1 MVDVAIDLHKRHSQ
15 VGTLDEWGEVKQQR
29 IEHDGDAGGMQ
40 AFFQGLEPGSR
51 IAIEATGNWW
61 WVVDLAEECGHEVVL
76 SNPKKTRAIA
86 DACLKN
92 DQVDTEQLLH
102 LLRLGYLPRVWIPP
116 APLRYGKE
124 VLRYR
129 ALLVGLRTGLKN
141 HLGAML
147 TKRNLKGPGQSL
159 WSKPGQAYLEKLELN
174 AEAAEIRDQT
184 LALRKTL
191 DACIGHWDQAL
202 NRRVKDD
209 ARVRQLKTAPG
220 VGAQTA
226 FAYRVFVGDVHRFR
240 NGKQVAKYFGLVP
253 RERSSGEHR
262 HLGHITKEGDGL
274 MRALLI
280 EAALRASRKPG
291 PLREFYRRMVR
302 PKGKAKARV
311 AVARKLAVILYQM
324 WKKNLTYWEFLQRE
338 AQFAGGPV
346 GSAGH

>member
-15 VGTLDEWGEVKQQR
+15 VGTLDEWGEVRQFR
-29 IEHDGDAGGMQ
+29 IEHDGESGEMWK
-40 AFFQGLEPGSR
+40 FFKGLEAGSR
-51 IAIEATGNWW
+51 IAVEATGNWW
-61 WVVDLAEECGHEVVL
+61 WVADLAEEHGHEVVL

-92 DQVDTEQLLH
+92 DQVDIEQLLH

-147 TKRNLKGPGQSL
+147 TKRKFKGPGKSL
-159 WSKPGQAYLEKLELN
+159 WSKPGQAYLEKLALN
-174 AEAAEIRDQT
+174 AEAGEIRDQT

-191 DACIGHWDQAL
+191 DAFIGHWDQAL
-202 NRRVKDD
+202 SRRVKDD
-209 ARVRQLKTAPG
+209 ERVRQLKTAPG

-240 NGKQVAKYFGLVP
+240 NSKQVAKYFGLVP

-291 PLREFYRRMVR
+291 PLREFYRRTVR

-324 WKKNLTYWEFLQRE
+324 LVKDEVNAATRRDGKLAELR
-338 AQFAGGPV
+338 GR
-346 GSAGH
+346 